1 MPCYRLYLML
11 LPSVDSQGPERC
23 LCSQLWG
30 PPESPMS
37 YVPGWQGIWETQTER
52 VLCRQDD
59 HELLEDVAASGHL
72 QILCDTGVGKTATPE
87 ALRSHRSSH
96 TLWGAAHFQELEALP
111 PFLVH
116 VCLPLSPKG

>member
-1 MPCYRLYLML
+1 
-11 LPSVDSQGPERC
+11 
-23 LCSQLWG
+23 
-30 PPESPMS
+30 MS

-111 PFLVH
+111 PFLVY